1 MGNFHSRSASASLVR
16 ANLIGVMHHNIDPAR
31 VLSRAGV
38 GPELLADDGQRTDLA
53 SFARVFRA
61 TWDATGC
68 ETGGYLER
76 PMPLGT
82 FAMICHATIT
92 CPNLRRV
99 LLRGSRFYR
108 LLGDELW
115 FELQEYGD
123 EAKLLVHHENR
134 FALDTRAFI
143 ACLLVAWLRW
153 FSWLIN
159 REILPDRIHF
169 AGTKPVYSNDL
180 QQMFPCDHYFDQPQT
195 MLVMPSRYLNLP
207 VQRNPQ
213 ALNEFLVGA
222 PESLMYRYR
231 SEDSLSHKVK
241 QTLKSSDA
249 LDTITLE
256 EAASRMAVST
266 QTLRRRLREEGNG
279 FQELKDSER
288 HQRAVN
294 YLLYSELTV
303 NEIAEQLGFSEP
315 SAFHRAFKKWTGFA
329 PGQYRLQRSI

>member
-1 MGNFHSRSASASLVR
+1 MDKIHSRTASASLVR
-16 ANLIGVMHHNIDPAR
+16 ASLIGVARQNIDPAT

-38 GPELLADDGQRTDLA
+38 GPELLSDDKQRTDLA
-53 SFARVFRA
+53 SFARIFRA
-61 TWDATGC
+61 AWDSTGC
-68 ETGGYLER
+68 ETGGFLQR
-76 PMPLGT
+76 PMPLGS

-99 LLRGSRFYR
+99 LLRASRFYR
-108 LLGDELW
+108 LLGDELSLD
-115 FELQEYGD
+115 LQEHGD
-123 EAKLLVHHENR
+123 EAKIVVHHDNR
-134 FALDTRAFI
+134 HALDTRAFM
-143 ACLLVAWLRW
+143 ATLMVAWLRW

-159 REILPDRIHF
+159 REILPDRVHF
-169 AGTKPVYSNDL
+169 AGAKPDYLYDI

-195 MLVMPSRYLNLP
+195 ALIMPARYVNLA
-207 VQRNPQ
+207 VQRDPQ

-222 PESLMYRYR
+222 PEGLMYRYR

-241 QTLKSSDA
+241 QALRSSEALETLS
-249 LDTITLE
+249 LE
-256 EAASRMAVST
+256 EAASGLALST

-294 YLLYSELTV
+294 FLLYSNLTV
-303 NEIAEQLGFSEP
+303 NEIAAQLGFSEP

-329 PGQYRLQRSI
+329 PGQYRLQHSH